1 MAKSIPF
8 RMRGKGDA
16 SGRIDYCFI
25 LCQNSY
31 PIPTPKKPPLV
42 SFITE
47 YLP

>member
-1 MAKSIPF
+1 MDKSIPC

-16 SGRIDYCFI
+16 TGQIDYYFT